1 MLPIKRSCA
10 GGLFLVAIMSLA
22 GCSSNGNPST
32 EDVNKDTSIDISP
45 TLTGDESIEMGDI
58 NTGDN

>member
-1 MLPIKRSCA
+1 MLPINRSRA
-10 GGLFLVAIMSLA
+10 GALILVAIMSLA
-22 GCSSNGNPST
+22 ACSSNGNPST